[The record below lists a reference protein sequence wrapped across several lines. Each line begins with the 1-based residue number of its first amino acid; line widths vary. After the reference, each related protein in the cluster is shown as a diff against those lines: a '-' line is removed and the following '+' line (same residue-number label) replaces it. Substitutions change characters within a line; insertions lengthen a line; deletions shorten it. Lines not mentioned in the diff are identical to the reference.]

1 MVLRKKEGRIEIWYI
16 ILALS
21 PVHVLMIEWTTDP
34 ASWEEKKNMH
44 EVGMFIEV
52 KLVIKFIFWSKLL
65 LIL

>member
-1 MVLRKKEGRIEIWYI
+1 MVLRKKEGTIEIWYI

-44 EVGMFIEV
+44 EVGMFFKSNWE
-52 KLVIKFIFWSKLL
+52 
-65 LIL
+65 